1 MAGPLIGVVE
11 DDPILLPIL
20 EELLTEEGYAVIA
33 WRQAAGTAD
42 QVCAARPALV
52 LLDIRLE
59 DARAGMRL
67 LEELQAAPC
76 TRDLPLIVTSADGEF
91 LEEQTAALRARGCW
105 VLPKPFDLDDLLAL
119 LDKLARSS

>member
-11 DDPILLPIL
+11 DDRVLLPIL
-20 EELLTEEGYAVIA
+20 EELLTEEGYGVIA
-33 WRQAAGTAD
+33 WRQAAGTAA
-42 QVCAARPALV
+42 QVSAARPALV

-67 LEELQAAPC
+67 LEELQAAPL

-91 LEEQTAALRARGCW
+91 LEKHTAALCARGCR
-105 VLPKPFDLDDLLAL
+105 VLPKPFDIDELLAL
-119 LDKLARSS
+119 VGEMARPA